1 MLKFLLR
8 RFANYLVLVALATC
22 MGYFLAAYSL
32 NARANY
38 EGRNPRPSQESIE
51 SKLNDLNLNNR
62 TPVPERFTRWAGNAI
77 RGDLGKT
84 FDERPV
90 WDEMKRRMGVS
101 LRLLFLGSIIGAIA
115 GVAIGALGAVK
126 QYSFFDQGSTA
137 ASFVLLSTPVFV
149 LAVLLK
155 MVAYRYWNPYIPDGW
170 FMNLSMVGE
179 KSPGLEGG
187 SLTLLS
193 DRLSH
198 LILPTLGI
206 VLSQMAFYSRYQRN
220 SFLDVLGADFLRTA
234 QAKGLRRR
242 TALIKHGLR
251 TALIPMATFFAY
263 SFGLLLTGA
272 TFTEKIYGWHGMGE
286 WFIDSISKNDVN
298 VVAAVIVFSAVLILI
313 AGLIADILYAALD
326 PRVRIR

>member
-22 MGYFLAAYSL
+22 FGYFLAATSL

-38 EGRNPRPSQESIE
+38 EGRNPRPSQASIE
-51 SKLNDLNLNNR
+51 AKLNELNLNNH
-62 TPVPERFTRWAGNAI
+62 TPIVKRFTRWAGNFV
-77 RGDLGKT
+77 RGDMGKT
-84 FDERPV
+84 FQESPV

-101 LRLLFLGSIIGAIA
+101 LRLLLIGSVLGAA
-115 GVAIGALGAVK
+115 LGVGLGVIGAVK
-126 QYSFFDQGSTA
+126 QYSFTDHFSTA
-137 ASFVLLSTPVFV
+137 WSFVLLSTPVFL

-155 MVAYRYWNPYIPDGW
+155 VGGHNLWNEHTPVAYHLNY
-170 FMNLSMVGE
+170 VGE
-179 KSPGLEGG
+179 KTPGLDG
-187 SLTLLS
+187 STWIHFR

-206 VLSQMAFYSRYQRN
+206 VLSQVAFYSRYQRN
-220 SFLDVLGADFLRTA
+220 SFLDVMGSDFLRTA

-272 TFTEKIYGWHGMGE
+272 TFTEKIFGWHGMGE
-286 WFIDSISKNDVN
+286 WFIDSIQNNDVN
-298 VVAAVIVFSAVLILI
+298 VVAAVIVFSAVLILL
-313 AGLIADILYAALD
+313 AGLIADVLYAALD

>member
-22 MGYFLAAYSL
+22 LGYFLAATSL

-38 EGRNPRPSQESIE
+38 EGRNPRPSQASIE
-51 SKLNDLNLNNR
+51 AKLNELNLNNH
-62 TPVPERFTRWAGNAI
+62 TPIVKRFTKWAGNFVH
-77 RGDLGKT
+77 GDMGKT
-84 FDERPV
+84 FQERPV

-101 LRLLFLGSIIGAIA
+101 LRLL
-115 GVAIGALGAVK
+115 AIGSVLGAVLGVGLGVIGAVK
-126 QYSFFDQGSTA
+126 QYSFTDHFSTGW
-137 ASFVLLSTPVFV
+137 SFVLLSTPVFL

-155 MVAYRYWNPYIPDGW
+155 VAGHKYWNAHVPDPW
-170 FMNLSMVGE
+170 QLYYVGE
-179 KSPGLEGG
+179 KTPGLDG
-187 SLTLLS
+187 STWIHFK

-206 VLSQMAFYSRYQRN
+206 VLGQVAFYSRYQRN
-220 SFLDVLGADFLRTA
+220 SFLDVMGSDFLRTA

-272 TFTEKIYGWHGMGE
+272 TFTEKIFGWHGMGE
-286 WFIDSISKNDVN
+286 WFIDSIQNNDVN
-298 VVAAVIVFSAVLILI
+298 VVAAVIVFSAILILL
-313 AGLIADILYAALD
+313 AGLLADVLYAALD

>member
-8 RFANYLVLVALATC
+8 RFANYVVLVSLATC

-38 EGRNPRPSQESIE
+38 EGRNPRPSQQSIE
-51 SKLNDLNLNNR
+51 AKLNDLNLNNR
-62 TPVPERFTRWAGNAI
+62 TPVPERFTRWAGGVL

-84 FDERPV
+84 FDEKPV
-90 WDEMKRRMGVS
+90 WEEMKRRMGVS

-115 GVAIGALGAVK
+115 GVAIGAIGAVK
-126 QYSFFDQGSTA
+126 QYSFFDHGSTGL
-137 ASFVLLSTPVFV
+137 SFVLLSTPVFV

-155 MVAYRYWNPYIPDGW
+155 MVANRYWNPYIPDDW
-170 FMNLSMVGE
+170 FLNLNFVGE
-179 KSPGLEGG
+179 KTPGLPGG
-187 SLTLLS
+187 TLTLFS

-242 TALIKHGLR
+242 AALIKHGLR

-286 WFIDSISKNDVN
+286 WFIDSIGKNDIN

>member
-22 MGYFLAAYSL
+22 FGYFLAASSL
-32 NARANY
+32 NPRSNY

-51 SKLNDLNLNNR
+51 AKLNELNLNDK
-62 TPVPERFTRWAGNAI
+62 TPVPERFARWAGNFI
-77 RGDLGKT
+77 QGDMGKT
-84 FDERPV
+84 FNERPV
-90 WDEMKRRMGVS
+90 WEEMKRRMGVS
-101 LRLLFLGSIIGAIA
+101 LRLLLLGSIIGAIS

-126 QYSFFDQGSTA
+126 QYSWFDHGTTA
-137 ASFVLLSTPVFV
+137 GSFVLLSTPVFV

-155 MVAYRYWNPYIPDGW
+155 VAANKYWNPYVPEWLDL
-170 FMNLSMVGE
+170 FFVGE
-179 KSPGLEGG
+179 KTPGLTGFTWEGFN
-187 SLTLLS
+187 
-193 DRLSH
+193 DRVAH

-206 VLSQMAFYSRYQRN
+206 VLSQIAFYSRYQRN

-286 WFIDSISKNDVN
+286 WFIDSINQNDVN
-298 VVAAVIVFSAVLILI
+298 VVAAVIVFSAVLILL
-313 AGLIADILYAALD
+313 AGLIADVLYAALD